1 VSDAKSRALLV
12 ALIETPPDE
21 EEEFNEWSDN
31 EHVPERLVIPGFVA
45 CRRYTAVK
53 GEPKY
58 LTMYELETPAA
69 LERPEYR
76 AFATNND
83 ERGRRLH
90 NNWLK
95 LVRNIYTEISTPYSP
110 TEPGSDRLN
119 FDPRSHALL
128 FAMMGMASDEEAEFN
143 DWSDHDHVP
152 KRLACPGFISCRRFT
167 AVVGEPKYLT
177 IYEMTSPDALETPE
191 YKALGANNSERSRR
205 IHSTWTGFV
214 RNVYAEIPTPY
225 SPTTPSGVGAAV

>member
-1 VSDAKSRALLV
+1 MSDAKSRALLV
-12 ALIETPPDE
+12 ALIETPPEE

-58 LTMYELETPAA
+58 LTMYEMETPAA
-69 LERPEYR
+69 LERPEYK

-95 LVRNIYTEISTPYSP
+95 LVRNSHRDLHPLLPDRAGLRPPEL
-110 TEPGSDRLN
+110 EPEVAR
-119 FDPRSHALL
+119 
-128 FAMMGMASDEEAEFN
+128 
-143 DWSDHDHVP
+143 
-152 KRLACPGFISCRRFT
+152 
-167 AVVGEPKYLT
+167 
-177 IYEMTSPDALETPE
+177 
-191 YKALGANNSERSRR
+191 
-205 IHSTWTGFV
+205 
-214 RNVYAEIPTPY
+214 
-225 SPTTPSGVGAAV
+225 AAVRDDGYGARGGGGVQRLV

>member
-1 VSDAKSRALLV
+1 
-12 ALIETPPDE
+12 
-21 EEEFNEWSDN
+21 
-31 EHVPERLVIPGFVA
+31 
-45 CRRYTAVK
+45 
-53 GEPKY
+53 
-58 LTMYELETPAA
+58 MYELETPAA

-110 TEPGSDRLN
+110 TEPGSDRPT

-128 FAMMGMASDEEAEFN
+128 FAMMGMAPDEEAEFN

-177 IYEMTSPDALETPE
+177 IYEMTSPDALENPGVQSTRGEQQRAVEADP
-191 YKALGANNSERSRR
+191 LDVDRVRSERVLGDPHAVLAHDTERGRRSRLNR
-205 IHSTWTGFV
+205 
-214 RNVYAEIPTPY
+214 RD
-225 SPTTPSGVGAAV
+225 SPRHAT